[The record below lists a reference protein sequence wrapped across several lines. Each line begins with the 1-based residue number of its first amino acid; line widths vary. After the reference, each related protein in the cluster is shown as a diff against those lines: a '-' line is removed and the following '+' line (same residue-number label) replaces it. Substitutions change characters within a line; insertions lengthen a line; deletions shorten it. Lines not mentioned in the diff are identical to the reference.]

1 MKENIFVRNALR
13 IKIQIVVI
21 LITVG
26 LAVYKTMLGSY
37 LIGFSSTE
45 DALYQNLGKV
55 SLVASSL
62 VGFTIFY
69 IFMSPFQAWY
79 NLAKKGLPVPER
91 LYRKAKSISR
101 RVQFITFLMSGFL
114 FTLSSVTMY
123 FLIYSRNQD
132 FMTGIRF

>member
-21 LITVG
+21 MITVG

-45 DALYQNLGKV
+45 DALYQNLGKI
-55 SLVASSL
+55 SLVVSSL

-69 IFMSPFQAWY
+69 LFMKPFHDWY
-79 NLAKKGLPVPER
+79 NLARKGLPVPDS
-91 LYRKAKSISR
+91 LYRKAKNISR
-101 RVQFITFLMSGFL
+101 RVQIITFLMNGLL
-114 FTLSSVTMY
+114 FSLS
-123 FLIYSRNQD
+123 
-132 FMTGIRF
+132 